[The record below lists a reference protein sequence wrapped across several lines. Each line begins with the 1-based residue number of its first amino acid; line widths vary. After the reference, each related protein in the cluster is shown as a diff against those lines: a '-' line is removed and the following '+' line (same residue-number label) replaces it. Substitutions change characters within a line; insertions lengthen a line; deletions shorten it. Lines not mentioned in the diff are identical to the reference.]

1 MIDNVLYQSQGEDVN
16 RLGAVPDTSGSYC
29 IEARQNGVAQI
40 RQELAHASR

>member
-16 RLGAVPDTSGSYC
+16 RLSAVPDTSGSYR